1 MDRIVA
7 ASRNKHKL
15 KEIGAILSKFD
26 MNIVSRDDA
35 GIEKFEVEEDGVTFE
50 ENSFKKADEIF
61 KLCGEITIS
70 DDSGIMVD
78 YLNGDPGVYSARF
91 SGKNA
96 TDKENNDK
104 LLKLLKDVEYKNRTA
119 KFVSV
124 ITMIFP
130 GDQILVARG
139 ECPGKILFEP
149 VGLNGFG
156 YDPLFKPDGYDKSYA
171 QLTDKEKNI
180 VSHRAKALNKLE
192 RLLSERKTSKKQI

>member
-35 GIEKFEVEEDGVTFE
+35 GIEKFEIEEDGTTFE
-50 ENSFKKADEIF
+50 ENSYKKANEIF
-61 KLCGEITIS
+61 KNCGDITIS

-91 SGKNA
+91 SGENA

-104 LLKLLKDVEYKNRTA
+104 LLGLLKDVKYEDRTA

-130 GDQILVARG
+130 GGKTLVARG

-156 YDPLFKPDGYDKSYA
+156 YDPIFKPDGYDKSYA
-171 QLTDKEKNI
+171 QITNEEKNVI
-180 VSHRAKALNKLE
+180 SHRAKALKKLE
-192 RLLSERKTSKKQI
+192 RLLSER